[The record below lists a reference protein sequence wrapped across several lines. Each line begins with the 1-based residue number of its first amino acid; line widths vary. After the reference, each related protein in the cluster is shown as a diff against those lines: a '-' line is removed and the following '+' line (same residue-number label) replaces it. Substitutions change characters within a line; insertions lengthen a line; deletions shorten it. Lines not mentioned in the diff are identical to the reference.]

1 MKKLTSQLIISLF
14 SCVYFISCDSKP
26 IKINF
31 EYPTYKS
38 NIKLSHLDTTTN
50 KDSFLIIFHYGFNYD
65 NVAIK
70 LNGKEIFKKELKYIN
85 PMPTTGEF
93 DIRREKES
101 LIQIYI
107 NGKKTNVFKLDN
119 RYDCGVIIWD
129 AQKNE
134 LNWEYDNLEGMA
146 GFD

>member
-1 MKKLTSQLIISLF
+1 
-14 SCVYFISCDSKP
+14 
-26 IKINF
+26 
-31 EYPTYKS
+31 
-38 NIKLSHLDTTTN
+38 
-50 KDSFLIIFHYGFNYD
+50 
-65 NVAIK
+65 
-70 LNGKEIFKKELKYIN
+70 
-85 PMPTTGEF
+85 MPTTGEF
-93 DIRREKES
+93 DFRREKES

-134 LNWEYDNLEGMA
+134 LNWEYDNLEGMV